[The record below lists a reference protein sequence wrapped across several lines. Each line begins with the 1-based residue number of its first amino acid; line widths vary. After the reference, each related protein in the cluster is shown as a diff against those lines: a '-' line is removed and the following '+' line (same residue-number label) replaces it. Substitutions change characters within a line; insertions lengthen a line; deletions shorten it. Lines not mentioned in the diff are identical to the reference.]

1 MILSVLLGIGL
12 QVLVTEVPYFIRL
25 FGTARLS
32 LGEWCGLLFLALM
45 PLAAHE
51 LLLALSKLQKRQ
63 SHKEQTAEPG
73 KV

>member
-12 QVLVTEVPYFIRL
+12 QVLVTEVPYFIKM

-32 LGEWCGLLFLALM
+32 LEEWCSLLFLALM

-51 LLLALSKLQKRQ
+51 ILLALSKFQKRQ
-63 SHKEQTAEPG
+63 PHKEQTAEPG